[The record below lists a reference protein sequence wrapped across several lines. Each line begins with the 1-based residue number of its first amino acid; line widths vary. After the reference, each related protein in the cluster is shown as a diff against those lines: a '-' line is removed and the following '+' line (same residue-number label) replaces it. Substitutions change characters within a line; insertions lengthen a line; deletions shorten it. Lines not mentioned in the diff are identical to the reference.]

1 MNSHN
6 LSSKFCNISRL
17 SSLVSR
23 LFSIFKPMKDVFLY
37 DTTLR
42 DGNQDRKISLSLA
55 DKLQIARI
63 LDHYGFDYIEGG
75 WPNPSNPTDEEFFQ
89 KIKEVKLKHAKIAAF
104 GSTRRPKVLPEQD
117 PLLQALVKSGAP
129 VKTIFG
135 KSWDLHV
142 TEVIRTTLD
151 ENIAMIRSS
160 INYLKQDENTKEV
173 VYDAEHFFDGY
184 KANSV
189 YALLTLFAAQ
199 SGGADYIVLCDTN
212 GGTMPWEIEA
222 IVEKVKALI
231 KTPLGI
237 HVHNDSGL
245 AVANSLYAVKAGC
258 SMVQGV
264 VNGYGERCGNANLTT
279 IAADLFFKM
288 NCNFE
293 TVRKLKNL
301 RQLSGSI
308 DQIVNLPSDVH
319 APYVGDAAFAHKGGA
334 HIDGVM
340 KVSRSFEH
348 VDPHTVGNDRVFV
361 TSDQAGGSLVVEKL
375 KAIKPGIDK
384 KDPVVGKLLKEIK
397 ERENAGWHFDSAEA
411 SFKLL
416 VYRHLGMVQEPF
428 KVLNYRVIEDKTPQG
443 VSVSQATVKLQIGD
457 KISHQVSEGDGP
469 VNALDAALRKA
480 LLPFFP
486 NMAKVRLDDFK
497 VRVLGS
503 NVASD
508 ATVRVWTTFGDEHG
522 FWNMVGVSS
531 NIIEAC
537 WMAFVDGLT
546 YKILIDENVVKDAYK
561 HLAFSSTAP
570 KIVDSSSSKNDECTS
585 ENSSV
590 YMLKLLKQD
599 DGKFIEHVTN
609 EVGNYF
615 QMMKE
620 DYDKEKKLIDQERK
634 LLLSSEKE
642 WYKLFDDK
650 HSILKKNDI
659 DINNIIRK
667 AFWIDY
673 DKLLKV

>member
-1 MNSHN
+1 M
-6 LSSKFCNISRL
+6 KIS
-17 SSLVSR
+17 
-23 LFSIFKPMKDVFLY
+23 LY

-63 LDHYGFDYIEGG
+63 LDHFGFDYIEGG

-104 GSTRRPKVLPEQD
+104 GSTRRPKVLPEND

-142 TEVIRTTLD
+142 TDVIRTTLE
-151 ENIAMIRSS
+151 ENLDMIESS
-160 INYLKQDENTKEV
+160 VAYLKERSEEV
-173 VYDAEHFFDGY
+173 IYDAEHFFDGY
-184 KANSV
+184 KANPE
-189 YALLTLFAAQ
+189 YAIETLKAAEL
-199 SGGADYIVLCDTN
+199 GHADCIVLCDTN
-212 GGTMPWEIEA
+212 GGTMPWELEE
-222 IVEKVKALI
+222 IVKEVKKKI
-231 KTPLGI
+231 STPIGI
-237 HVHNDSGL
+237 HVHNDAGL
-245 AVANSLYAVKAGC
+245 AVCNSIYAVKNGAT
-258 SMVQGV
+258 MVQGV

-279 IAADLFFKM
+279 IAADLHFKM
-288 NCNFE
+288 GAKFFAAKKMA
-293 TVRKLKNL
+293 RL
-301 RQLSGSI
+301 RQLSSNV

-348 VDPHTVGNDRVFV
+348 IDPHAVGNDRVFV

-384 KDPVVGKLLKEIK
+384 KDPVVGKLLTLIK

-411 SFKLL
+411 SFKML
-416 VYRHLGMVQEPF
+416 VYRQLGMVEEPF

-443 VSVSQATVKLQIGD
+443 VSVSQATVKLQVGD

-486 NMAKVRLDDFK
+486 NMAKVKLDDYK

-508 ATVRVWTTFGDEHG
+508 ATVRVWTTFGDEKG
-522 FWNMVGVSS
+522 YWNVVGVSS
-531 NIIEAC
+531 NIIEAS

-546 YKILIDENVVKDAYK
+546 YKILVDNRIIEGAYK
-561 HLAFSSTAP
+561 HLDVKPVEPAKAKEATAP
-570 KIVDSSSSKNDECTS
+570 EKA
-585 ENSSV
+585 
-590 YMLKLLKQD
+590 
-599 DGKFIEHVTN
+599 
-609 EVGNYF
+609 
-615 QMMKE
+615 
-620 DYDKEKKLIDQERK
+620 KKLTARK
-634 LLLSSEKE
+634 VRNLAGVSR
-642 WYKLFDDK
+642 
-650 HSILKKNDI
+650 KK
-659 DINNIIRK
+659 
-667 AFWIDY
+667 
-673 DKLLKV
+673 

>member
-1 MNSHN
+1 M
-6 LSSKFCNISRL
+6 KIS
-17 SSLVSR
+17 
-23 LFSIFKPMKDVFLY
+23 LY

-63 LDHYGFDYIEGG
+63 LDHFGFDYIEGG

-89 KIKEVKLKHAKIAAF
+89 KIKEIKLKHAKIAAF
-104 GSTRRPKVLPEQD
+104 GSTRRPKILPEND

-142 TEVIRTTLD
+142 TDVIRTTLE
-151 ENIAMIRSS
+151 ENLDMIESS
-160 INYLKQDENTKEV
+160 VAYLKEHSEEV
-173 VYDAEHFFDGY
+173 IYDAEHFFDGY
-184 KANSV
+184 KANPE
-189 YALLTLFAAQ
+189 YAIETLKAAEL
-199 SGGADYIVLCDTN
+199 GHADCIVLCDTN
-212 GGTMPWEIEA
+212 GGTMPWELEE
-222 IVEKVKALI
+222 IVKEVKKKI
-231 KTPLGI
+231 STPIGI
-237 HVHNDSGL
+237 HVHNDAGL
-245 AVANSLYAVKAGC
+245 AVCNSIYAVKNGAT
-258 SMVQGV
+258 MVQGV

-279 IAADLFFKM
+279 IAADLHFKM
-288 NCNFE
+288 GAKFFAAKKMA
-293 TVRKLKNL
+293 RL
-301 RQLSGSI
+301 RQLSSNV

-348 VDPHTVGNDRVFV
+348 IDPHAVGNDRVFV

-384 KDPVVGKLLKEIK
+384 KDPVVGKLLTLIK

-411 SFKLL
+411 SFKML
-416 VYRHLGMVQEPF
+416 VYRQLGMVEEPF

-443 VSVSQATVKLQIGD
+443 VSVSQATVKLQVGD

-486 NMAKVRLDDFK
+486 NMAKVKLDDYK

-508 ATVRVWTTFGDEHG
+508 ATVRVWTTFGDEKG
-522 FWNMVGVSS
+522 YWNVVGVSS
-531 NIIEAC
+531 NIIEAS

-546 YKILIDENVVKDAYK
+546 YKILVDNKAIESAYK
-561 HLAFSSTAP
+561 HIDVKPVEPAKAKEATAP
-570 KIVDSSSSKNDECTS
+570 EKA
-585 ENSSV
+585 
-590 YMLKLLKQD
+590 
-599 DGKFIEHVTN
+599 
-609 EVGNYF
+609 
-615 QMMKE
+615 
-620 DYDKEKKLIDQERK
+620 KKLTARK
-634 LLLSSEKE
+634 VRNLAGVSR
-642 WYKLFDDK
+642 
-650 HSILKKNDI
+650 KK
-659 DINNIIRK
+659 
-667 AFWIDY
+667 
-673 DKLLKV
+673 

>member
-1 MNSHN
+1 MNS
-6 LSSKFCNISRL
+6 SKKVL
-17 SSLVSR
+17 
-23 LFSIFKPMKDVFLY
+23 LY

-55 DKLQIARI
+55 DKVQIARI
-63 LDHYGFDYIEGG
+63 LDHFGFDYIEGG
-75 WPNPSNPTDEEFFQ
+75 WPNPSNPTDEEFF
-89 KIKEVKLKHAKIAAF
+89 KLIKDVKLKHAKIAAF
-104 GSTRRPKVLPEQD
+104 GSTRRPKILPEND

-142 TEVIRTTLD
+142 TDVIRTTLT
-151 ENIAMIRSS
+151 ENLDMIESS
-160 INYLKQDENTKEV
+160 VAYLKDYSEEV
-173 VYDAEHFFDGY
+173 IYDAEHFFDGY
-184 KANSV
+184 KANPE
-189 YALLTLFAAQ
+189 YAIETLRAAEK
-199 SGGADYIVLCDTN
+199 GNADCIVLCDTN
-212 GGTMPWEIEA
+212 GGTMPWEIEQIIA
-222 IVEKVKALI
+222 DVQKHIS
-231 KTPLGI
+231 TPLGI

-258 SMVQGV
+258 VMVQGV

-279 IAADLFFKM
+279 IAADLKFKM
-288 NCNFE
+288 DRNF
-293 TVRKLKNL
+293 VAAKKLSHL
-301 RQLSGSI
+301 RQMSGNI

-348 VDPHTVGNDRVFV
+348 IDPHTVGNDRVFV

-384 KDPVVGKLLKEIK
+384 KDPLVASLLKEIK

-416 VYRHLGMVQEPF
+416 VYRHLGMVKEPF

-443 VSVSQATVKLQIGD
+443 VSVSQATVKLQVGD

-486 NMAKVRLDDFK
+486 CMKSVRLDDFK

-522 FWNMVGVSS
+522 YWNMVGVSS
-531 NIIEAC
+531 NIIAAC
-537 WMAFVDGLT
+537 WTAFVDGLT
-546 YKILIDENVVKDAYK
+546 YKILLEDKVIANAYK
-561 HLAFSSTAP
+561 H
-570 KIVDSSSSKNDECTS
+570 IDVGSSSEGLA
-585 ENSSV
+585 EN
-590 YMLKLLKQD
+590 
-599 DGKFIEHVTN
+599 
-609 EVGNYF
+609 
-615 QMMKE
+615 
-620 DYDKEKKLIDQERK
+620 
-634 LLLSSEKE
+634 
-642 WYKLFDDK
+642 
-650 HSILKKNDI
+650 
-659 DINNIIRK
+659 
-667 AFWIDY
+667 A
-673 DKLLKV
+673 

>member
-1 MNSHN
+1 
-6 LSSKFCNISRL
+6 
-17 SSLVSR
+17 
-23 LFSIFKPMKDVFLY
+23 MKVLLY

-63 LDHYGFDYIEGG
+63 LDHFGFDYIEGG
-75 WPNPSNPTDEEFFQ
+75 WPNPSNPTDEEFFR

-104 GSTRRPKVLPEQD
+104 GSTRRPKVLPEND
-117 PLLQALVKSGAP
+117 PLLQALVKSEAP

-142 TEVIRTTLD
+142 TDVIRTTLE
-151 ENIAMIRSS
+151 ENLDMIESS
-160 INYLKQDENTKEV
+160 VAYLKEYSEEV
-173 VYDAEHFFDGY
+173 IYDAEHFFDGY
-184 KANSV
+184 KANPE
-189 YALLTLFAAQ
+189 YAIETLKAAEL
-199 SGGADYIVLCDTN
+199 GHADCIVLCDTN
-212 GGTMPWEIEA
+212 GGTMPWELEE
-222 IVEKVKALI
+222 IVKDVKKKI
-231 KTPLGI
+231 STPIGI
-237 HVHNDSGL
+237 HVHNDAGL
-245 AVANSLYAVKAGC
+245 AVCNSIYAVKNGAT
-258 SMVQGV
+258 MVQGV

-279 IAADLFFKM
+279 IAADLHFKM
-288 NCNFE
+288 GAKFFAAKKMA
-293 TVRKLKNL
+293 RL
-301 RQLSGSI
+301 RQLSSNV

-348 VDPHTVGNDRVFV
+348 IDPHAVGNDRVFV

-384 KDPVVGKLLKEIK
+384 KDPVVGKLLTLIK

-411 SFKLL
+411 SFKML
-416 VYRHLGMVQEPF
+416 VYRQLGMVEEPF

-486 NMAKVRLDDFK
+486 NMAKVKLDDYK

-503 NVASD
+503 KVASD
-508 ATVRVWTTFGDEHG
+508 ATVRVWTTFGDEKG
-522 FWNMVGVSS
+522 SWNVVGVSS
-531 NIIEAC
+531 NIIEAS

-546 YKILIDENVVKDAYK
+546 YKILVDNKVIENAYK
-561 HLAFSSTAP
+561 HLDVNPVAPAKAKEETAP
-570 KIVDSSSSKNDECTS
+570 AKT
-585 ENSSV
+585 
-590 YMLKLLKQD
+590 
-599 DGKFIEHVTN
+599 
-609 EVGNYF
+609 
-615 QMMKE
+615 
-620 DYDKEKKLIDQERK
+620 KKLTARK
-634 LLLSSEKE
+634 VRNLAGVSR
-642 WYKLFDDK
+642 
-650 HSILKKNDI
+650 KK
-659 DINNIIRK
+659 
-667 AFWIDY
+667 
-673 DKLLKV
+673 

>member
-1 MNSHN
+1 
-6 LSSKFCNISRL
+6 
-17 SSLVSR
+17 
-23 LFSIFKPMKDVFLY
+23 MKVLLY

-55 DKLQIARI
+55 DKVQIARI
-63 LDHYGFDYIEGG
+63 LDHFGFDYIEGG
-75 WPNPSNPTDEEFFQ
+75 WPNPSNPTDEEFF
-89 KIKEVKLKHAKIAAF
+89 KLIKDVKLKHAKIAAF
-104 GSTRRPKVLPEQD
+104 GSTRRPGILPEND
-117 PLLQALVKSGAP
+117 PLLQALIKSEAP

-142 TEVIRTTLD
+142 TDVIRTTLE
-151 ENIAMIRSS
+151 ENLDMIESS
-160 INYLKQDENTKEV
+160 VAYLKEHSEEV
-173 VYDAEHFFDGY
+173 IYDAEHFFDGY
-184 KANSV
+184 KANPE
-189 YALLTLFAAQ
+189 YALETLKAAEL
-199 SGGADYIVLCDTN
+199 GHADCIVLCDTN
-212 GGTMPWEIEA
+212 GGTMPWEIEQIIA
-222 IVEKVKALI
+222 EVQKRIS
-231 KTPLGI
+231 TPLGI
-237 HVHNDSGL
+237 HGHNDSGL
-245 AVANSLYAVKAGC
+245 AVANSIYAVKAGC
-258 SMVQGV
+258 IMVQGV

-279 IAADLFFKM
+279 IAADLKFKM
-288 NCNFE
+288 NCDF
-293 TVRKLKNL
+293 TAAKKLSHL
-301 RQLSGSI
+301 RQLSSNI

-348 VDPHTVGNDRVFV
+348 IDPHSVGNDRVFV

-384 KDPVVGKLLKEIK
+384 KDPVVASLLKEIK

-416 VYRHLGMVQEPF
+416 VYRHLGMVKEPF

-443 VSVSQATVKLQIGD
+443 VSVSQATVKLQVGD

-486 NMAKVRLDDFK
+486 CMESVRLDDFK

-522 FWNMVGVSS
+522 YWNMVGVSS

-537 WMAFVDGLT
+537 WTAFVDGLT
-546 YKILIDENVVKDAYK
+546 YKILLEDKVIPNAYK
-561 HLAFSSTAP
+561 HLDVAA
-570 KIVDSSSSKNDECTS
+570 
-585 ENSSV
+585 
-590 YMLKLLKQD
+590 
-599 DGKFIEHVTN
+599 
-609 EVGNYF
+609 
-615 QMMKE
+615 
-620 DYDKEKKLIDQERK
+620 
-634 LLLSSEKE
+634 SSEGLAE
-642 WYKLFDDK
+642 
-650 HSILKKNDI
+650 N
-659 DINNIIRK
+659 
-667 AFWIDY
+667 A
-673 DKLLKV
+673 

>member
-1 MNSHN
+1 MNS
-6 LSSKFCNISRL
+6 SKKVL
-17 SSLVSR
+17 
-23 LFSIFKPMKDVFLY
+23 LY

-55 DKLQIARI
+55 DKVQIARI
-63 LDHYGFDYIEGG
+63 LDHFGFDYIEGG
-75 WPNPSNPTDEEFFQ
+75 WPNPSNPTDEEFF
-89 KIKEVKLKHAKIAAF
+89 KLIKDVKLKHAKIAAF
-104 GSTRRPKVLPEQD
+104 GSTRRPKILPEND
-117 PLLQALVKSGAP
+117 PLLQALIKSEAP

-142 TEVIRTTLD
+142 TDVIRTTLT
-151 ENIAMIRSS
+151 ENLDMIESS
-160 INYLKQDENTKEV
+160 VAYLKEYSEEV
-173 VYDAEHFFDGY
+173 IYDAEHFFDGY
-184 KANSV
+184 KANPE
-189 YALLTLFAAQ
+189 YAIETLRAAEK
-199 SGGADYIVLCDTN
+199 GHADCIVLCDTN
-212 GGTMPWEIEA
+212 GGTMPWEIEKIIA
-222 IVEKVKALI
+222 DVQKHIS
-231 KTPLGI
+231 TPLGI

-258 SMVQGV
+258 LMVQGV

-279 IAADLFFKM
+279 IAADLKFKM
-288 NCNFE
+288 DRDFAAAK
-293 TVRKLKNL
+293 KLSHL
-301 RQLSGSI
+301 RQLSGNI

-348 VDPHTVGNDRVFV
+348 IDPHSVGNDRVFV

-384 KDPVVGKLLKEIK
+384 KDPLVASLLKEIK

-416 VYRHLGMVQEPF
+416 VYRHLGMVKEPF

-443 VSVSQATVKLQIGD
+443 VSVSQATVKLQVGD

-486 NMAKVRLDDFK
+486 CMESVRLDDFK

-522 FWNMVGVSS
+522 YWNMVGVSS
-531 NIIEAC
+531 NIIAAS
-537 WMAFVDGLT
+537 WTAFVDGLT
-546 YKILIDENVVKDAYK
+546 YKILIEDKVIANAYK
-561 HLAFSSTAP
+561 H
-570 KIVDSSSSKNDECTS
+570 
-585 ENSSV
+585 
-590 YMLKLLKQD
+590 
-599 DGKFIEHVTN
+599 
-609 EVGNYF
+609 
-615 QMMKE
+615 
-620 DYDKEKKLIDQERK
+620 IDVASASDAK
-634 LLLSSEKE
+634 
-642 WYKLFDDK
+642 
-650 HSILKKNDI
+650 
-659 DINNIIRK
+659 
-667 AFWIDY
+667 
-673 DKLLKV
+673 

>member
-1 MNSHN
+1 M
-6 LSSKFCNISRL
+6 KIS
-17 SSLVSR
+17 
-23 LFSIFKPMKDVFLY
+23 LY

-63 LDHYGFDYIEGG
+63 LDHFGFDYIEGG

-89 KIKEVKLKHAKIAAF
+89 KIKEIKLKHAKIAAF
-104 GSTRRPKVLPEQD
+104 GSTRRPKVLPEND

-142 TEVIRTTLD
+142 TDVIRTTLE
-151 ENIAMIRSS
+151 ENLDMIESS
-160 INYLKQDENTKEV
+160 VAYLKEYSEEV
-173 VYDAEHFFDGY
+173 IYDAEHFFDGY
-184 KANSV
+184 KANPE
-189 YALLTLFAAQ
+189 YAIETLKAAEH
-199 SGGADYIVLCDTN
+199 GHADCIVLCDTN
-212 GGTMPWEIEA
+212 GGTMPWELEE
-222 IVEKVKALI
+222 IVKDVKKKI
-231 KTPLGI
+231 STPIGI
-237 HVHNDSGL
+237 HVHNDAGL
-245 AVANSLYAVKAGC
+245 AVCNSIYAVKNGAT
-258 SMVQGV
+258 MVQGV

-279 IAADLFFKM
+279 IAADLHFKM
-288 NCNFE
+288 GAKFFAAKKMA
-293 TVRKLKNL
+293 RL
-301 RQLSGSI
+301 RQLSSNV

-348 VDPHTVGNDRVFV
+348 IDPHAVGNDRVFV

-384 KDPVVGKLLKEIK
+384 KDPVVGKLLTLIK

-486 NMAKVRLDDFK
+486 NMAKVKLDDYK

-503 NVASD
+503 KVASD
-508 ATVRVWTTFGDEHG
+508 ATVRVWTTFGDEKG
-522 FWNMVGVSS
+522 YWNVVGVSS
-531 NIIEAC
+531 NIIEAS

-546 YKILIDENVVKDAYK
+546 YKILVDNKVIESAYK
-561 HLAFSSTAP
+561 HIDVKPVAVAGQASAVKEEEPAP
-570 KIVDSSSSKNDECTS
+570 EKA
-585 ENSSV
+585 
-590 YMLKLLKQD
+590 
-599 DGKFIEHVTN
+599 
-609 EVGNYF
+609 
-615 QMMKE
+615 
-620 DYDKEKKLIDQERK
+620 KKLSARK
-634 LLLSSEKE
+634 VRNLA
-642 WYKLFDDK
+642 
-650 HSILKKNDI
+650 DI
-659 DINNIIRK
+659 TRRK
-667 AFWIDY
+667 R
-673 DKLLKV
+673 

>member
-1 MNSHN
+1 MNS
-6 LSSKFCNISRL
+6 SKKVL
-17 SSLVSR
+17 
-23 LFSIFKPMKDVFLY
+23 LY

-55 DKLQIARI
+55 DKVQIARI
-63 LDHYGFDYIEGG
+63 LDHFGFDYIEGG
-75 WPNPSNPTDEEFFQ
+75 WPNPSNPTDEEFF
-89 KIKEVKLKHAKIAAF
+89 KLIKDVKLKHAKIAAF
-104 GSTRRPKVLPEQD
+104 GSTRRPKILPEND

-142 TEVIRTTLD
+142 TDVIRTTLT
-151 ENIAMIRSS
+151 ENLDMIESS
-160 INYLKQDENTKEV
+160 VAYLKDYSEEV
-173 VYDAEHFFDGY
+173 IYDAEHFFDGY
-184 KANSV
+184 KANPE
-189 YALLTLFAAQ
+189 YAIETLRAAEK
-199 SGGADYIVLCDTN
+199 GNADCIVLCDTN
-212 GGTMPWEIEA
+212 GGTVPWEIEQIIA
-222 IVEKVKALI
+222 DVQKHIS
-231 KTPLGI
+231 TPLGI

-245 AVANSLYAVKAGC
+245 AVANSIYAVKSGC
-258 SMVQGV
+258 VMVQGV

-279 IAADLFFKM
+279 IAADLKFKM
-288 NCNFE
+288 DCDF
-293 TVRKLKNL
+293 TAAKKLKHL
-301 RQLSGSI
+301 RQMSGNI

-348 VDPHTVGNDRVFV
+348 IDPHTVGNDRVFV

-384 KDPVVGKLLKEIK
+384 KDPLVASLLKEIK

-416 VYRHLGMVQEPF
+416 VYRHLGMVKEPF

-443 VSVSQATVKLQIGD
+443 VSVSQATVKLQVGD

-486 NMAKVRLDDFK
+486 CMESVRLDDFK

-522 FWNMVGVSS
+522 YWNMVGVSS
-531 NIIEAC
+531 NIIAAC
-537 WMAFVDGLT
+537 WTAFVDGLT
-546 YKILIDENVVKDAYK
+546 YKILIEDKVIANAYK
-561 HLAFSSTAP
+561 H
-570 KIVDSSSSKNDECTS
+570 IDVGSSSEGLA
-585 ENSSV
+585 EN
-590 YMLKLLKQD
+590 
-599 DGKFIEHVTN
+599 
-609 EVGNYF
+609 
-615 QMMKE
+615 
-620 DYDKEKKLIDQERK
+620 
-634 LLLSSEKE
+634 
-642 WYKLFDDK
+642 
-650 HSILKKNDI
+650 
-659 DINNIIRK
+659 
-667 AFWIDY
+667 A
-673 DKLLKV
+673 

>member
-1 MNSHN
+1 M
-6 LSSKFCNISRL
+6 KIS
-17 SSLVSR
+17 
-23 LFSIFKPMKDVFLY
+23 LY

-63 LDHYGFDYIEGG
+63 LDHFGFDYIEGG

-104 GSTRRPKVLPEQD
+104 GSTRRPKVLPEND

-142 TEVIRTTLD
+142 TDVIRTTLE
-151 ENIAMIRSS
+151 ENLDMIESS
-160 INYLKQDENTKEV
+160 VAYLKEHSEEV
-173 VYDAEHFFDGY
+173 IYDAEHFFDGY
-184 KANSV
+184 KANPE
-189 YALLTLFAAQ
+189 YAIETLKAAEL
-199 SGGADYIVLCDTN
+199 GHADCIVLCDTN
-212 GGTMPWEIEA
+212 GGTMPWELEE
-222 IVEKVKALI
+222 IVKEVKKKI
-231 KTPLGI
+231 STPIGI
-237 HVHNDSGL
+237 HVHNDAGL
-245 AVANSLYAVKAGC
+245 AVCNSIYAVKNGAT
-258 SMVQGV
+258 MVQGV

-279 IAADLFFKM
+279 IAADLHFKM
-288 NCNFE
+288 GAKFFAAKKMA
-293 TVRKLKNL
+293 RL
-301 RQLSGSI
+301 RQLSSNV

-348 VDPHTVGNDRVFV
+348 IDPHAVGNDRVFV

-384 KDPVVGKLLKEIK
+384 KDPVVGKLLTLIK

-411 SFKLL
+411 SFKML
-416 VYRHLGMVQEPF
+416 VYRQLGMVEEPF

-443 VSVSQATVKLQIGD
+443 VSVSQATVKLQVGD

-486 NMAKVRLDDFK
+486 NMAKVKLDDYK

-508 ATVRVWTTFGDEHG
+508 ATVRVWTTFGDEKG
-522 FWNMVGVSS
+522 YWNVVGVSS
-531 NIIEAC
+531 NIVEAY

-546 YKILIDENVVKDAYK
+546 YKILVDNKAIESAYK
-561 HLAFSSTAP
+561 HIDVKPVEPAKAKEATAP
-570 KIVDSSSSKNDECTS
+570 EKA
-585 ENSSV
+585 
-590 YMLKLLKQD
+590 
-599 DGKFIEHVTN
+599 
-609 EVGNYF
+609 
-615 QMMKE
+615 
-620 DYDKEKKLIDQERK
+620 KKLTARK
-634 LLLSSEKE
+634 VRNLAGVSR
-642 WYKLFDDK
+642 
-650 HSILKKNDI
+650 KK
-659 DINNIIRK
+659 
-667 AFWIDY
+667 
-673 DKLLKV
+673 

>member
-1 MNSHN
+1 
-6 LSSKFCNISRL
+6 
-17 SSLVSR
+17 
-23 LFSIFKPMKDVFLY
+23 MKVFLY

-63 LDHYGFDYIEGG
+63 LDHFGFDYIEGG

-104 GSTRRPKVLPEQD
+104 GSTRRPKVLPEKD

-142 TEVIRTTLD
+142 TDVIRTTLE
-151 ENIAMIRSS
+151 ENLDMIESS
-160 INYLKQDENTKEV
+160 VAYLKEHSEEV
-173 VYDAEHFFDGY
+173 IYDAEHFFDGY
-184 KANSV
+184 KANPQ
-189 YALLTLFAAQ
+189 YALETLRAAEL
-199 SGGADYIVLCDTN
+199 GHADFIVLCDTN
-212 GGTMPWEIEA
+212 GGTMPWELEE
-222 IVEKVKALI
+222 IVKDVK
-231 KTPLGI
+231 KHVSTPIGI
-237 HVHNDSGL
+237 HVHNDAGL
-245 AVANSLYAVKAGC
+245 GVCNSIYAVKSGAT
-258 SMVQGV
+258 MVQGV

-279 IAADLFFKM
+279 IAADLHFKM
-288 NCNFE
+288 GAKFFAAKKIA
-293 TVRKLKNL
+293 RL
-301 RQLSGSI
+301 RQLSSNV
-308 DQIVNLPSDVH
+308 DQIVNLPSDAH

-348 VDPHTVGNDRVFV
+348 IDPHAVGNDRVFV

-384 KDPVVGKLLKEIK
+384 KDPVVASLLSLIK

-411 SFKLL
+411 SFKML

-486 NMAKVRLDDFK
+486 NMAKVKLDDYK

-503 NVASD
+503 KVASD
-508 ATVRVWTTFGDEHG
+508 ATVRVWTTFGDEKG
-522 FWNMVGVSS
+522 YWNVVGVSS
-531 NIIEAC
+531 NIIEAS

-546 YKILIDENVVKDAYK
+546 YKILVDNKVIEGAYK
-561 HLAFSSTAP
+561 HLDV
-570 KIVDSSSSKNDECTS
+570 K
-585 ENSSV
+585 SV
-590 YMLKLLKQD
+590 EPAKA
-599 DGKFIEHVTN
+599 
-609 EVGNYF
+609 
-615 QMMKE
+615 KE
-620 DYDKEKKLIDQERK
+620 DAVPEKAKKLTARK
-634 LLLSSEKE
+634 VRNLAGVSR
-642 WYKLFDDK
+642 
-650 HSILKKNDI
+650 KK
-659 DINNIIRK
+659 
-667 AFWIDY
+667 
-673 DKLLKV
+673 

>member
-1 MNSHN
+1 M
-6 LSSKFCNISRL
+6 KIS
-17 SSLVSR
+17 
-23 LFSIFKPMKDVFLY
+23 LY

-63 LDHYGFDYIEGG
+63 LDHFGFDYIEGG

-89 KIKEVKLKHAKIAAF
+89 KIKEIKLKHAKIAAF
-104 GSTRRPKVLPEQD
+104 GSTRRPKVLPEND

-142 TEVIRTTLD
+142 TDVIRTTLE
-151 ENIAMIRSS
+151 ENLDMIESS
-160 INYLKQDENTKEV
+160 VAYLKEHSEEV
-173 VYDAEHFFDGY
+173 IYDAEHFFDGY
-184 KANSV
+184 KANPE
-189 YALLTLFAAQ
+189 YAIETLKAAEL
-199 SGGADYIVLCDTN
+199 GHADCIVLCDTN
-212 GGTMPWEIEA
+212 GGTMPWELEE
-222 IVEKVKALI
+222 IVKEVKKKI
-231 KTPLGI
+231 STPIGI
-237 HVHNDSGL
+237 HVHNDAGL
-245 AVANSLYAVKAGC
+245 AVCNSVYAVKNGAT
-258 SMVQGV
+258 MVQGV

-279 IAADLFFKM
+279 IAADLHFKM
-288 NCNFE
+288 GAKFFAAKKMA
-293 TVRKLKNL
+293 RL
-301 RQLSGSI
+301 RQLSSNV

-348 VDPHTVGNDRVFV
+348 IDPHAVGNDRVFV

-384 KDPVVGKLLKEIK
+384 KDPVVGKLLTLIK

-411 SFKLL
+411 SFKML
-416 VYRHLGMVQEPF
+416 VYRQLGMVEEPF

-443 VSVSQATVKLQIGD
+443 VSVSQATVKLQVGD

-486 NMAKVRLDDFK
+486 NMAKVKLDDYK

-508 ATVRVWTTFGDEHG
+508 ATVRVWTTFGDEKG
-522 FWNMVGVSS
+522 YWNVVGVSS
-531 NIIEAC
+531 NIIEAS

-546 YKILIDENVVKDAYK
+546 YKILVDNRIIEGAYK
-561 HLAFSSTAP
+561 HLDVKPVEPAKAKEATAP
-570 KIVDSSSSKNDECTS
+570 EKA
-585 ENSSV
+585 
-590 YMLKLLKQD
+590 
-599 DGKFIEHVTN
+599 
-609 EVGNYF
+609 
-615 QMMKE
+615 
-620 DYDKEKKLIDQERK
+620 KKLTARK
-634 LLLSSEKE
+634 VRNLAGVSR
-642 WYKLFDDK
+642 
-650 HSILKKNDI
+650 KK
-659 DINNIIRK
+659 
-667 AFWIDY
+667 
-673 DKLLKV
+673 

>member
-1 MNSHN
+1 
-6 LSSKFCNISRL
+6 
-17 SSLVSR
+17 
-23 LFSIFKPMKDVFLY
+23 MKVLLY

-55 DKLQIARI
+55 DKVQIARI
-63 LDHYGFDYIEGG
+63 LDHFGFDYIEGG
-75 WPNPSNPTDEEFFQ
+75 WPNPSNPTDEEFF
-89 KIKEVKLKHAKIAAF
+89 KLIKDVKLKHAKIAAF
-104 GSTRRPKVLPEQD
+104 GSTRRPKILPEND
-117 PLLQALVKSGAP
+117 PLLQALIKSEAP

-142 TEVIRTTLD
+142 TDVIRTTLT
-151 ENIAMIRSS
+151 ENLDMIESS
-160 INYLKQDENTKEV
+160 VAYLKEYSEEV
-173 VYDAEHFFDGY
+173 IYDAEHFFDGY
-184 KANSV
+184 KANPE
-189 YALLTLFAAQ
+189 YAIETLRAAEK
-199 SGGADYIVLCDTN
+199 GHADCIVLCDTN
-212 GGTMPWEIEA
+212 GGTMPWEIEKIIA
-222 IVEKVKALI
+222 DVQKHIS
-231 KTPLGI
+231 TPLGI

-258 SMVQGV
+258 LMVQGV

-279 IAADLFFKM
+279 IAADLKFKM
-288 NCNFE
+288 DRDFAAAK
-293 TVRKLKNL
+293 KLSHL
-301 RQLSGSI
+301 RQLSGNI

-348 VDPHTVGNDRVFV
+348 IDPHSVGNDRVFV

-384 KDPVVGKLLKEIK
+384 KDPLVASLLKEIK

-416 VYRHLGMVQEPF
+416 VYRHLGMVKEPF

-443 VSVSQATVKLQIGD
+443 VSVSQATVKLQVGD

-486 NMAKVRLDDFK
+486 CMESVRLDDFK

-522 FWNMVGVSS
+522 YWNMVGVSS
-531 NIIEAC
+531 NIIAAC
-537 WMAFVDGLT
+537 WTAFVDGLT
-546 YKILIDENVVKDAYK
+546 YKILIEDKVIANAYK
-561 HLAFSSTAP
+561 HIDVGTPNGEADKAA
-570 KIVDSSSSKNDECTS
+570 SK
-585 ENSSV
+585 
-590 YMLKLLKQD
+590 K
-599 DGKFIEHVTN
+599 
-609 EVGNYF
+609 
-615 QMMKE
+615 
-620 DYDKEKKLIDQERK
+620 
-634 LLLSSEKE
+634 
-642 WYKLFDDK
+642 
-650 HSILKKNDI
+650 
-659 DINNIIRK
+659 
-667 AFWIDY
+667 
-673 DKLLKV
+673 

>member
-1 MNSHN
+1 
-6 LSSKFCNISRL
+6 
-17 SSLVSR
+17 
-23 LFSIFKPMKDVFLY
+23 MKNVLLY

-55 DKLQIARI
+55 DKVQIARI
-63 LDHYGFDYIEGG
+63 LDHFGFDYIEGG
-75 WPNPSNPTDEEFFQ
+75 WPNPSNPTDEEFF
-89 KIKEVKLKHAKIAAF
+89 KLIKDVKLKHAKIAAF
-104 GSTRRPKVLPEQD
+104 GSTRRPKILPEND

-142 TEVIRTTLD
+142 TDVIRTTLT
-151 ENIAMIRSS
+151 ENLDMIESS
-160 INYLKQDENTKEV
+160 VAYLKDYSEEV
-173 VYDAEHFFDGY
+173 IYDAEHFFDGY
-184 KANSV
+184 KANPE
-189 YALLTLFAAQ
+189 YAIETLRAAEK
-199 SGGADYIVLCDTN
+199 GNADCIVLCDTN
-212 GGTMPWEIEA
+212 GGTMPWEIEQIIA
-222 IVEKVKALI
+222 DVQKHIS
-231 KTPLGI
+231 TPLGI

-258 SMVQGV
+258 VMVQGV

-279 IAADLFFKM
+279 IAADLKFKM
-288 NCNFE
+288 DRNF
-293 TVRKLKNL
+293 VAAKKLSHL
-301 RQLSGSI
+301 RQMSGNI

-348 VDPHTVGNDRVFV
+348 IDPHTVGNDRVFV

-384 KDPVVGKLLKEIK
+384 KDPLVASLLKEIK

-416 VYRHLGMVQEPF
+416 VYRHLGMVKEPF

-443 VSVSQATVKLQIGD
+443 VSVSQATVKLQVGD

-486 NMAKVRLDDFK
+486 CMESVRLDDFK

-522 FWNMVGVSS
+522 YWNMVGVSS
-531 NIIEAC
+531 NIIAAC
-537 WMAFVDGLT
+537 WTAFVDGLT
-546 YKILIDENVVKDAYK
+546 YKILIEDKVIANAYK
-561 HLAFSSTAP
+561 H
-570 KIVDSSSSKNDECTS
+570 IDVGSSSEGLA
-585 ENSSV
+585 EN
-590 YMLKLLKQD
+590 
-599 DGKFIEHVTN
+599 
-609 EVGNYF
+609 
-615 QMMKE
+615 
-620 DYDKEKKLIDQERK
+620 
-634 LLLSSEKE
+634 
-642 WYKLFDDK
+642 
-650 HSILKKNDI
+650 
-659 DINNIIRK
+659 
-667 AFWIDY
+667 A
-673 DKLLKV
+673 

>member
-1 MNSHN
+1 M
-6 LSSKFCNISRL
+6 KIS
-17 SSLVSR
+17 
-23 LFSIFKPMKDVFLY
+23 LY

-63 LDHYGFDYIEGG
+63 LDHFGFDYIEGG

-89 KIKEVKLKHAKIAAF
+89 KIKEIKLKHAKIAAF
-104 GSTRRPKVLPEQD
+104 GSTRRPKVLPEND

-142 TEVIRTTLD
+142 TDVIRTTLE
-151 ENIAMIRSS
+151 ENLDMIESS
-160 INYLKQDENTKEV
+160 VAYLKEYSEEV
-173 VYDAEHFFDGY
+173 IYDAEHFFDGY
-184 KANSV
+184 KANPE
-189 YALLTLFAAQ
+189 YAIETLKAAEL
-199 SGGADYIVLCDTN
+199 GHADCIVLCDTN
-212 GGTMPWEIEA
+212 GGTMPWELEE
-222 IVEKVKALI
+222 IVKDVKKKI
-231 KTPLGI
+231 STPIGI
-237 HVHNDSGL
+237 HVHNDAGL
-245 AVANSLYAVKAGC
+245 AVCNSIYAVKNGAT
-258 SMVQGV
+258 MVQGV

-279 IAADLFFKM
+279 IAADLHFKM
-288 NCNFE
+288 GAKFFAAKKMA
-293 TVRKLKNL
+293 RL
-301 RQLSGSI
+301 RQLSSNV

-348 VDPHTVGNDRVFV
+348 IDPHAVGNDRVFV

-384 KDPVVGKLLKEIK
+384 KDPVVGKLLTLIK

-411 SFKLL
+411 SFKML
-416 VYRHLGMVQEPF
+416 VYRQLGMVEEPF

-486 NMAKVRLDDFK
+486 NMAKVKLDDYK

-503 NVASD
+503 KVASD
-508 ATVRVWTTFGDEHG
+508 ATVRVWTTFGDEKG
-522 FWNMVGVSS
+522 SWNVVGVSS
-531 NIIEAC
+531 NIIEAS

-546 YKILIDENVVKDAYK
+546 YKILVDNKVIENAYK
-561 HLAFSSTAP
+561 HLDVNPVAPAKAKEETAP
-570 KIVDSSSSKNDECTS
+570 AKT
-585 ENSSV
+585 
-590 YMLKLLKQD
+590 
-599 DGKFIEHVTN
+599 
-609 EVGNYF
+609 
-615 QMMKE
+615 
-620 DYDKEKKLIDQERK
+620 KKLTARK
-634 LLLSSEKE
+634 VRNLAGVSR
-642 WYKLFDDK
+642 
-650 HSILKKNDI
+650 KK
-659 DINNIIRK
+659 
-667 AFWIDY
+667 
-673 DKLLKV
+673 

>member
-1 MNSHN
+1 
-6 LSSKFCNISRL
+6 
-17 SSLVSR
+17 
-23 LFSIFKPMKDVFLY
+23 MKVLLY

-55 DKLQIARI
+55 DKVQIARI
-63 LDHYGFDYIEGG
+63 LDHFGFDYIEGG
-75 WPNPSNPTDEEFFQ
+75 WPNPSNPTDEEFF
-89 KIKEVKLKHAKIAAF
+89 KLIKDVKLKHAKIAAF
-104 GSTRRPKVLPEQD
+104 GSTRRPGILPEND
-117 PLLQALVKSGAP
+117 PLLQALIKSEAP

-142 TEVIRTTLD
+142 TDVIRTTLE
-151 ENIAMIRSS
+151 ENLDMIESS
-160 INYLKQDENTKEV
+160 VAYLKEHSEEV
-173 VYDAEHFFDGY
+173 IYDAEHFFDGY
-184 KANSV
+184 KANPE
-189 YALLTLFAAQ
+189 YALETLKAAEL
-199 SGGADYIVLCDTN
+199 GHADCIVLCDTN
-212 GGTMPWEIEA
+212 GGTMPWEIEQIIA
-222 IVEKVKALI
+222 EVQKRIS
-231 KTPLGI
+231 TPLGI

-245 AVANSLYAVKAGC
+245 AVANSIYAVKAGC
-258 SMVQGV
+258 IMVQGV

-279 IAADLFFKM
+279 IAADLKFKM
-288 NCNFE
+288 DCDF
-293 TVRKLKNL
+293 TAAKKLSHL
-301 RQLSGSI
+301 RQLSSNI

-348 VDPHTVGNDRVFV
+348 IDPHSVGNDRVFV

-384 KDPVVGKLLKEIK
+384 KDPVVASLLKEIK

-416 VYRHLGMVQEPF
+416 VYRHLGMVKEPF

-443 VSVSQATVKLQIGD
+443 VSVSQATVKLQVGD

-486 NMAKVRLDDFK
+486 CMESVRLDDFK

-522 FWNMVGVSS
+522 YWNMVGVSS

-537 WMAFVDGLT
+537 WTAFVDGLT
-546 YKILIDENVVKDAYK
+546 YKILLEDNVIPNAYK
-561 HLAFSSTAP
+561 HLDVAA
-570 KIVDSSSSKNDECTS
+570 
-585 ENSSV
+585 
-590 YMLKLLKQD
+590 
-599 DGKFIEHVTN
+599 
-609 EVGNYF
+609 
-615 QMMKE
+615 
-620 DYDKEKKLIDQERK
+620 
-634 LLLSSEKE
+634 SSEGLAE
-642 WYKLFDDK
+642 
-650 HSILKKNDI
+650 N
-659 DINNIIRK
+659 
-667 AFWIDY
+667 A
-673 DKLLKV
+673 